1 MEKETKNCS
10 HLPETLYTC
19 MLIFNL
25 MRNTSLVRDAKRTVK
40 LNLLFGIIKKKV
52 EEVEK
57 EMEEHKKR
65 RGKNWKFFSNRS
77 KNIISGISIHNEFN
91 FYGS

>member
-1 MEKETKNCS
+1 MEKKKDGKKETK
-10 HLPETLYTC
+10 TARIFRKRYTC

-52 EEVEK
+52 QEVEK
-57 EMEEHKKR
+57 EMVEQKKE
-65 RGKNWKFFSNRS
+65 GEKIGNSF
-77 KNIISGISIHNEFN
+77 
-91 FYGS
+91 